1 MDPLNSLEQL
11 EEARD
16 RYCEALVRGDPA
28 LARLVI
34 DGALDR
40 GVSRGEVYLD
50 VLTPTQVR
58 IGELWHQGRLNI
70 AQEHLATTI
79 TMETMDHLRS
89 GMRQKVGLGV
99 RAVVTPVEGDQHSI
113 GARMIA
119 DFLVM
124 DGWDVDFLAQGTP
137 AKDLAD
143 FAEQRRADLVAL
155 SCTLA
160 ELVRNAVA
168 AANAVREI
176 GPPSPRILLGGAA
189 VGGTGREPG
198 GLRCD
203 AIAGNALEA
212 VSEAR
217 RLVGLTEEKLSLEE
231 QLSLMGR
238 RINSIR
244 TTSGMT
250 QRELADASGLDR
262 TYISLVEHGR
272 QNLTIGAV
280 LKIAHALDVPVGDLL
295 TQRELPAP

>member
-1 MDPLNSLEQL
+1 M
-11 EEARD
+11 
-16 RYCEALVRGDPA
+16 RGDSA

-34 DGALDR
+34 DDALDR
-40 GVSRGEVYLD
+40 GISRGEVYLD
-50 VLTPTQVR
+50 VLTPAQVR
-58 IGELWHQGRLNI
+58 IGELWHRGRLNI

-79 TMETMDHLRS
+79 TMETMDRLRS
-89 GMRQKVGLGV
+89 GMQQKAALGV
-99 RAVVTPVEGDQHSI
+99 RAVVTPVEGDQHTI

-119 DFLVM
+119 DFLAM

-143 FAEQRRADLVAL
+143 FAQQRRTDLVAL

-160 ELVRNAVA
+160 ELLPNA
-168 AANAVREI
+168 AAAASAVCDI
-176 GPPSPRILLGGAA
+176 GPPSPKILFGGAA
-189 VGGTGREPG
+189 VSGAGRNPSG
-198 GLRCD
+198 MRCD

-212 VSEAR
+212 VAEAR
-217 RLVGLTEEKLSLEE
+217 RLVGLTAEKPSLEE

-250 QRELADASGLDR
+250 QRELAEASGLDR

-295 TQRELPAP
+295 TQREIPPP